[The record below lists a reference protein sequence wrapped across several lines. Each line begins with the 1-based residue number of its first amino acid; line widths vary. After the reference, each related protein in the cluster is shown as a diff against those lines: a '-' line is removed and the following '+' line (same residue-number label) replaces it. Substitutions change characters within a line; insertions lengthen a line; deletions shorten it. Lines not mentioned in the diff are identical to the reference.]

1 MENIEIIIL
10 ILAFITMLILA
21 VIGSSLNSIDET
33 LKDIRDGRKYYR

>member
-10 ILAFITMLILA
+10 IFITILNLA

>member
-10 ILAFITMLILA
+10 IVVFITMLILA

-33 LKDIRDGRKYYR
+33 LKDIRDNKKHNR